1 MGALVAGFEKKY
13 GLKTTVWR
21 AGSEKVLQ
29 RAVTEARGNRH
40 TVDIIETNGPE
51 MESMHR
57 EKILTAVK
65 SPYLAQLIPQALRPH
80 ALLLEKHLQQL
91 PLHSVAQLLLTTA
104 LATRPDT
111 LPHAVTAMAL
121 AGAMACGRN
130 ALVDTRLAML
140 GGLLHDLGEV
150 YIQPQYLDGATALD
164 LVGHKHLVVHPRV
177 AQMMLGSITDYP
189 ETLCRAIG
197 EHHERLDG
205 SGYPA
210 RLAGPECSELGR
222 LLAVVEVT
230 VGILRGGRS
239 PLTRASFALRVVPG
253 EFDPQWASFVCNLAR
268 AAEEAVPDDMLAPAG
283 LQNSPL
289 ALIEQRI
296 ERARQV
302 LTTLQGQG
310 RSGPILQI
318 VETALARLGRL
329 QVMQRV
335 VLDPPELGAQEQP
348 HRRAAVVQV
357 AGDDEAVAAVVA
369 GTGDDQ
375 DLAAVQIHR
384 APVVELPQHL
394 DDTAAGALHQHA
406 AGNADLGDRLCIQRA
421 HLLGRDQGDHGR
433 PPLWVGPAPARHR
446 APGGPAEAGLRGPE
460 IAGPRATPA
469 GVKPPPPPPALRLA
483 MVCAA
488 LPSLSLPCTVRE

>member
-1 MGALVAGFEKKY
+1 MSRRHAAGNPTSPEMLQAIVKAGETYSIVASQDIVDVR
-13 GLKTTVWR
+13 GLKLWAKGQPVSAALQQR
-21 AGSEKVLQ
+21 LLDRKLQ
-29 RAVTEARGNRH
+29 RPLEACLAVEDGVTLFGLHADLQACLDDG
-40 TVDIIETNGPE
+40 
-51 MESMHR
+51 
-57 EKILTAVK
+57 TA
-65 SPYLAQLIPQALRPH
+65 LAQALRPW
-80 ALLLEKHLQQL
+80 AAVLLQRVKQL

-177 AQMMLGSITDYP
+177 AQMLLGSITDYP

-210 RLAGPECSELGR
+210 RLTGPDCSELGR

-268 AAEEAVPDDMLAPAG
+268 AAEETVPDDMLAPAG

-329 QVMQRV
+329 QVAWNA
-335 VLDPPELGAQEQP
+335 LGFWGAQARELSAAEQF
-348 HRRAAVVQV
+348 
-357 AGDDEAVAAVVA
+357 E
-369 GTGDDQ
+369 
-375 DLAAVQIHR
+375 LALANRELQQRLSQLQRECLLLSERLGELEKTWIEPLWR
-384 APVVELPQHL
+384 GALPQ
-394 DDTAAGALHQHA
+394 
-406 AGNADLGDRLCIQRA
+406 R
-421 HLLGRDQGDHGR
+421 
-433 PPLWVGPAPARHR
+433 
-446 APGGPAEAGLRGPE
+446 
-460 IAGPRATPA
+460 
-469 GVKPPPPPPALRLA
+469 
-483 MVCAA
+483 
-488 LPSLSLPCTVRE
+488 